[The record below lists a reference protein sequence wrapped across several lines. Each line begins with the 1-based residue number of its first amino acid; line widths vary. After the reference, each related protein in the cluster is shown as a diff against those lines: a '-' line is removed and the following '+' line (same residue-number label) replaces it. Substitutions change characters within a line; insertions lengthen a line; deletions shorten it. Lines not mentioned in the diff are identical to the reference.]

1 MVGYRYIKLCLFI
14 ALFSLSTSAQNV
26 NKVVE
31 RTVVNPSFKARTG
44 SINTITKVEMTDA
57 DTKLFVHVVFRPHW
71 WVCLDSTIYL
81 EDVST
86 GLRYQTTGI
95 EGMKFGE
102 RFFMPDSGE
111 TDVVLTFPPLPESVK
126 MVNWIRPDSSEDN
139 TYGIDLTKDG
149 EGLGVSEKR
158 ERWLAQN
165 PQTGTSVGRKEG
177 FTHFF
182 HSDTTYV
189 TGVLDHYDPI
199 LGFDT
204 GIIYVQDMLEDKDR
218 PVVIKI
224 HPDGK
229 LEGKVFLEH
238 PSRCLMVIGEN
249 NSLHRNIYLEPGK
262 TLSLY
267 IDFEDML
274 ARSRARDWNYPLSNL
289 MYGDELG
296 EINRQLAEAPEF
308 TLGYL
313 EMKEMESKL
322 APKQVREKWD
332 EAVSLW
338 HDKLSQ
344 YMDKQQVCLKVR
356 QLLPLDEKIS
366 GAYWL
371 LDYAMD
377 YTYGLANDTTGKAPL
392 PMEFFSFLRD
402 MPLNDEK
409 ILAVNKASIFI
420 NRFAFMDWLQKQ
432 AYEKL
437 KACYGMVIPSD
448 MTPLQTAERMF
459 YPYKIQ
465 TEILMEY
472 LNMTEIPFLWQ
483 LVLCNKICTVLE
495 AEANKKVTQQDLKTT
510 QTMSCLKDS
519 FCAMIT
525 YPVLTQAIESSHREY
540 LKKQPYQL
548 PPCEGTDIFRKI
560 TESYKGKI
568 LLVDFWSTGCGPCR
582 FAIERSADLRAKW
595 RGHKDVQFI
604 FITSEGESPEK
615 PYKEYVEKNLK
626 GEAVYRIP
634 SSDYQRLR
642 ELFSFN
648 GIPRYILVGRDGKII
663 SNDYQHIY
671 LSEALEKDLKALGVN
686 LDEEKEK

>member
-1 MVGYRYIKLCLFI
+1 
-14 ALFSLSTSAQNV
+14 
-26 NKVVE
+26 
-31 RTVVNPSFKARTG
+31 
-44 SINTITKVEMTDA
+44 MTDA

-165 PQTGTSVGRKEG
+165 PQTGTSVGREEG

-238 PSRCLMVIGEN
+238 PSQCLMVIGEN
-249 NSLHRNIYLEPGK
+249 NSLHRKIYLEPGK

-296 EINRQLAEAPEF
+296 EINRQLAGAPEF

-322 APKQVREKWD
+322 TPKQVREKWD
-332 EAVSLW
+332 EVVSLW

-432 AYEKL
+432 AYEKF

-472 LNMTEIPFLWQ
+472 LNMNEIPFCGSW
-483 LVLCNKICTVLE
+483 
-495 AEANKKVTQQDLKTT
+495 
-510 QTMSCLKDS
+510 
-519 FCAMIT
+519 FCAIRF
-525 YPVLTQAIESSHREY
+525 VQCWRRKLT
-540 LKKQPYQL
+540 KK
-548 PPCEGTDIFRKI
+548 
-560 TESYKGKI
+560 
-568 LLVDFWSTGCGPCR
+568 
-582 FAIERSADLRAKW
+582 
-595 RGHKDVQFI
+595 
-604 FITSEGESPEK
+604 
-615 PYKEYVEKNLK
+615 
-626 GEAVYRIP
+626 
-634 SSDYQRLR
+634 
-642 ELFSFN
+642 
-648 GIPRYILVGRDGKII
+648 
-663 SNDYQHIY
+663 
-671 LSEALEKDLKALGVN
+671 
-686 LDEEKEK
+686 